1 MATWKVT
8 TRCVETLSVPAD
20 RIQNLRSGWLL
31 PRLRST
37 SQHRRCMHP
46 FTGDFWISLIVGSI
60 LGLVATRIRLSNSP
74 LQGRRWVV
82 VLGSAAG
89 GIVGA
94 VVFLGL
100 SLTTAVFDYS
110 LEQPNDWELLGPALL
125 IMLFLFVGFSL
136 RRE

>member
-1 MATWKVT
+1 M
-8 TRCVETLSVPAD
+8 
-20 RIQNLRSGWLL
+20 
-31 PRLRST
+31 
-37 SQHRRCMHP
+37 
-46 FTGDFWISLIVGSI
+46 
-60 LGLVATRIRLSNSP
+60 
-74 LQGRRWVV
+74 
-82 VLGSAAG
+82 LGSAAG

-100 SLTTAVFDYS
+100 SLTTAVFAYS

>member
-1 MATWKVT
+1 
-8 TRCVETLSVPAD
+8 
-20 RIQNLRSGWLL
+20 
-31 PRLRST
+31 
-37 SQHRRCMHP
+37 MHP
-46 FTGDFWISLIVGSI
+46 FTGDFWLSLIVGSI
-60 LGLVATRIRLSNSP
+60 LGLAAARIRLSNSP

-100 SLTTAVFDYS
+100 ALATAVFDYF
-110 LEQPNDWELLGPALL
+110 LEQQNRWELVGPTLL
-125 IMLFLFVGFSL
+125 IILFLFVGFSL